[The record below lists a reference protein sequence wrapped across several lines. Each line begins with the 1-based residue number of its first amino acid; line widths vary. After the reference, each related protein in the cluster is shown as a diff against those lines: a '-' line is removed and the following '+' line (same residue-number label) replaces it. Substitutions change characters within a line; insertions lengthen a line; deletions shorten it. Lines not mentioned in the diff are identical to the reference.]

1 MRIAITGVGLVSA
14 LGPDWQ
20 SGSEALMAGRSGV
33 GPVTLFAA
41 EDFRTQIAAEAVLP
55 AVPPPPGVEGR
66 RWSRTDHLALGA
78 LREAMIMAGV
88 DEPTLRTARVG
99 MAMGVGV
106 SGLLRSENFFHEAK
120 LKSLRRAPV
129 DDILSHYPCATTD
142 RLASLL
148 GIPAATWSVV
158 NACSSSTVAIGL
170 AALRISLGLDEIALA
185 GGADTLCRITYA
197 GFNILRAVD
206 PEPCRPFDAGRNGLT
221 LGEGAAI
228 LVLES
233 EARARARG
241 AKPLAYITGFGMS
254 GDGHHPTAPEPNG
267 DGAIRATRAA
277 LAMSGLPPGAIE
289 YVNAHGTATPQND
302 AMEVKALA
310 AVFKDKRPPVSSTKG
325 AHGHCLGAAGAVEAA
340 FTVAALTRQRLPPTL
355 RFTAPDPGVEF
366 DFIPRV
372 SRAAAIGHA
381 VSQSYGFGGNN
392 AALVISHPDAV

>member
-14 LGPDWQ
+14 LGPDWH
-20 SGSEALMAGRSGV
+20 SGSEALMAGRDGI
-33 GPVTLFAA
+33 GPVMLFDAA
-41 EDFRTQIAAEAVLP
+41 KFRTQIAAEAVLP
-55 AVPPPPGVEGR
+55 ALQPPSGREGR
-66 RWSRTDHLALGA
+66 RWSRTDRIAQGA
-78 LREAMIMAGV
+78 LREAMTMAGI
-88 DEPTLRTARVG
+88 DESSLRTARVG

-170 AALRISLGLDEIALA
+170 AALRISMGLDEIALA

-233 EARARARG
+233 ESRARARG
-241 AKPLAYITGFGMS
+241 AKPLAFVTGFGMS
-254 GDGHHPTAPEPNG
+254 GDGHHPTAPSPDG
-267 DGAIRATRAA
+267 DGAIRALRAA
-277 LAMSGLPPGAIE
+277 LAMSGLPADAIE

-302 AMEVKALA
+302 AMETQALA
-310 AVFKDKRPPVSSTKG
+310 AVFTGKKPAVSSTKG

-340 FTVAALTRQRLPPTL
+340 FTVAALGRQRLPPTL
-355 RFTAPDPGVEF
+355 RFTRPDAGVEF
-366 DFIPRV
+366 DFVPV
-372 SRAAAIGHA
+372 HSRAASIGHA
-381 VSQSYGFGGNN
+381 VSQSFGFGGNN
-392 AALVISHPDAV
+392 AALVLSHPDAV